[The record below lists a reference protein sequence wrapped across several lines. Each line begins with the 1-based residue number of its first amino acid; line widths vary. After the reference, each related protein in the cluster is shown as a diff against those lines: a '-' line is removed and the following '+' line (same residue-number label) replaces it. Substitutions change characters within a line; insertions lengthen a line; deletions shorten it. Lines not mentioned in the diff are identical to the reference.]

1 MTYGARYGTR
11 PTTVVPIAR
20 GARLRVATIDDVTM
34 MIAIAIEVVE
44 VTTTIETTTIV
55 VYLAVPRNETAMTD
69 ARIKKA
75 TIS

>member
-1 MTYGARYGTR
+1 MR
-11 PTTVVPIAR
+11 VV
-20 GARLRVATIDDVTM
+20 TIDNVTM
-34 MIAIAIEVVE
+34 MIAIAIAIEVVE
-44 VTTTIETTTIV
+44 VTTTIETTIIV

>member
-1 MTYGARYGTR
+1 MRA
-11 PTTVVPIAR
+11 
-20 GARLRVATIDDVTM
+20 ATIDDVTM